1 MEGVIGFVIWI
12 AGGAAFIIWG
22 VYCCCSKTDKPFG
35 FWANA
40 EQFQVNDV
48 KGYNKALGKLWIVFG
63 ILLGVLG
70 LPLLFGGQNSP
81 LAFIS
86 IVGVMVEVICTMAIY
101 ILVIEKRYKK

>member
-1 MEGVIGFVIWI
+1 MEGLIGFIIWI
-12 AGGAAFIIWG
+12 VFGAAFIILG
-22 VYCCCSKTDKPFG
+22 VYCYCAKTDKPFG

-63 ILLGVLG
+63 VLFGVLG

-81 LAFIS
+81 LVFIS
-86 IVGVMVEVICTMAIY
+86 MIGMMFEVICTMTIY
-101 ILVIEKRYKK
+101 ILVIEKKYKK

>member
-1 MEGVIGFVIWI
+1 MGTIIGFLIWL
-12 AGGAAFIIWG
+12 ALGAAFIILG
-22 VYCCCSKTDKPFG
+22 VYCYCAKTSKPLG

-48 KGYNKALGKLWIVFG
+48 KGYNRALGKLWIVFG
-63 ILLGVLG
+63 TVFGALG

-81 LAFIS
+81 LVFIS
-86 IVGVMVEVICTMAIY
+86 VIGMMFEVICTMAFY